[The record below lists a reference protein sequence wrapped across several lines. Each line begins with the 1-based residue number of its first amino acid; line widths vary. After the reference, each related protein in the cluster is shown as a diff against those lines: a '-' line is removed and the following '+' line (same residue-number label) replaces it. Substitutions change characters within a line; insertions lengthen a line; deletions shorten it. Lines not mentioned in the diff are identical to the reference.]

1 MEENF
6 KTMLSVEYKTT
17 KDGEKVLD
25 WNFGKNVNSYFLLGV
40 LDVIKDELKRDIE
53 NKSDDYFRE

>member
-1 MEENF
+1 
-6 KTMLSVEYKTT
+6 MLSVEYKTT